1 MDPADRSRRRV
12 VLVVRDDLGA
22 RDSLSSRLENAGWS
36 VQVVE
41 RLALAAEDSG
51 LFDVEYVLMPVP
63 ANSVRP
69 PS

>member
-1 MDPADRSRRRV
+1 MDPADRLRRRV
-12 VLVVRDDLGA
+12 MLVVHDGLVA
-22 RDSLSSRLENAGWS
+22 REPLARRLENAGWS
-36 VQVVE
+36 VRVVE

-51 LFDVEYVLMPVP
+51 LFDVDYVLIPVP